1 MAGKLR
7 TIDTFSGT
15 GGISLALHDFTTT
28 TLYCEINPYC
38 QAVLSARM
46 KDGRLDR
53 APIHGDIKTLHLAPD
68 AAPEMVMGGSPC
80 TDVSCIGLKQGIV
93 DGPQSS
99 LFYEIMRIVDETP
112 SIKVVFLENVAN
124 ILKCGLGDVIA
135 ELRKRD
141 FNVYW
146 TTKSAGSM
154 GAPHLRNRW
163 FCLATRAGYEIDLA
177 RFEGVSL
184 ARTATDH
191 WTTEPARRY
200 TFRPATKEDAT
211 YDPNWALRCACMGN
225 AVVPMVVRAAFVD
238 LLKMHKNWQSLR
250 ETLLDYGGPASEL
263 SYPFPE
269 SCVIIGDAYFAMP
282 FRAAGA
288 SPSAALGP
296 IEVKITP
303 ERTVTFHSL
312 PTPRRGVVHAAMPT
326 ERSVHDLPT
335 LLVHSEVN
343 KPLIREALGSEEL
356 PEKLTSILYPNV
368 QYVEWMMGYEADWTR
383 IAAVMARQVGTS
395 SSAAPDR
402 GAVDDDGVPLP
413 DGGTLSDLDEE
424 GEPRRRPVEPRVAAR
439 RSGGGRRSTVPEIPP
454 EKRLNALN
462 LFHREVYPNKTIK
475 DICADWR
482 ELPQVERKQYAD
494 RARALRATA

>member
-15 GGISLALHDFTTT
+15 GGISLALQEFTTT

-38 QAVLSARM
+38 QAVLSERM
-46 KDGRLDR
+46 KEGRLDR
-53 APIHGDIKTLHLAPD
+53 APIHGDIKSLHLAPD
-68 AAPEMVMGGSPC
+68 AAPEMIMGGSPC
-80 TDVSCIGLKQGIV
+80 TDVSCIGLKQGIA

-99 LFYEIMRIVDETP
+99 LFYEIVRIVDETP

-124 ILKCGLGDVIA
+124 ILKCGLADVIA

-141 FNVYW
+141 FNIYW

-154 GAPHLRNRW
+154 GAPHMRNRW
-163 FCLATRAGYEIDLA
+163 FCLATKAGYEVDLS
-177 RFEGVSL
+177 RFEGASL
-184 ARTATDH
+184 ARTTTDH
-191 WTTEPARRY
+191 WTVEPARRF

-225 AVVPMVVRAAFVD
+225 AVVPAVVRAAFVD

-250 ETLLDYGGPASEL
+250 ATLLDYGGPATEL
-263 SYPFPE
+263 NYPFPE

-282 FRAAGA
+282 YRAAGA
-288 SPSAALGP
+288 TAPATALGP
-296 IEVKITP
+296 VEVKINP
-303 ERTVTFHSL
+303 ERTVSYNTL
-312 PTPRRGVVHAAMPT
+312 PTPRRGVVHACMPT

-343 KPLIREALGSEEL
+343 MPIIKEELGVEEL

-383 IAAVMARQVGTS
+383 IATVMARQSGS
-395 SSAAPDR
+395 SPPDR
-402 GAVDDDGVPLP
+402 GAVDNEGGVSLP

-424 GEPRRRPVEPRVAAR
+424 GEPRPPPEPASRNR
-439 RSGGGRRSTVPEIPP
+439 SSGGRTRTTAPNISP

-462 LFHREVYPNKTIK
+462 LFHREVFPHKTIK

-482 ELPQVERKQYAD
+482 ELPQAERKQYAD
-494 RARALRATA
+494 RARTLRATA